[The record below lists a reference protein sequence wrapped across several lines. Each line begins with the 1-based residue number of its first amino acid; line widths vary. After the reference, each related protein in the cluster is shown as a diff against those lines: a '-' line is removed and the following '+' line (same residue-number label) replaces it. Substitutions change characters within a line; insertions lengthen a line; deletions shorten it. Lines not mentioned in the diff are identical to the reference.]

1 MFIMIE
7 DLACDGITPN
17 VDDISLGP
25 EPVGYSEEDPPT
37 SKEGMVEQ
45 EYIQESL
52 INYFYSFLGNSVV
65 GFLVIP
71 R

>member
-7 DLACDGITPN
+7 DLARDDITPN
-17 VDDISLGP
+17 VDGIFLGP
-25 EPVGYSEEDPPT
+25 ERVGYSKEDPPR
-37 SKEGMVEQ
+37 SEDDMAEQ
-45 EYIQESL
+45 EDTQESMM
-52 INYFYSFLGNSVV
+52 NYFYSFLGNSVV